1 MLCMLQ
7 AASRDL
13 TRGEEISRDSDLQSL
28 IEEVRLDPFLDSMSS
43 ESDSDDI

>member
-13 TRGEEISRDSDLQSL
+13 TRGEEISRADSDLQSL
-28 IEEVRLDPFLDSMSS
+28 IEEVRLDPFLDSM
-43 ESDSDDI
+43 